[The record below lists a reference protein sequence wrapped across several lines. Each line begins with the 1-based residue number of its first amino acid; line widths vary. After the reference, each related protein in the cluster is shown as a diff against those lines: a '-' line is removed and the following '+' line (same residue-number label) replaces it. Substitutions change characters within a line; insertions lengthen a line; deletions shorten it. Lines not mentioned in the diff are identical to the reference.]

1 MQAFGDIYL
10 KPGVYYTRELFIFS
24 INSNEKSACI
34 VYMSAYYTWHLTVCH
49 FDLCLCCTVWYET
62 VWWWVVCLV
71 ATTVCDW
78 REAVRWWV
86 VCLVVTTVVRR
97 PITSATSNSD
107 SAATKS
113 VSTQQTLVNQPSVAP
128 PSVSSHSSYPASQVS
143 VWLIL
148 FVLLY
153 TCCGLLD
160 AVCAFYFCCFIVC

>member
-1 MQAFGDIYL
+1 
-10 KPGVYYTRELFIFS
+10 
-24 INSNEKSACI
+24 
-34 VYMSAYYTWHLTVCH
+34 MSAYYTWHLTVCH
-49 FDLCLCCTVWYET
+49 FDLCLCCTVWYEYGGESCVLLRRLFVTRGST
-62 VWWWVVCLV
+62 VVSRVSRCDDCLR
-71 ATTVCDW
+71 